1 MKGRLKKKNQKTIE
15 NGEKMGKIGE
25 SFFLSYWKIFD
36 ISLFSRSRFDLL
48 NIIGVNLD
56 LGTKKYWIATV
67 NPEFVMESEKDR
79 SFKQILQ
86 RTSINVV
93 DGVGLVWARELDRRL
108 LIVDRRNL
116 VKKIILAFKVGVEV
130 LKGKHKE
137 QISSGA
143 DLILDLAKMAKEKD
157 KKIFLL
163 GGWDDRAKKTAEFLM
178 SNCLISNKNIEW
190 CEGEPKMDNK
200 EVVKKINKFK
210 PDILLVAYGM
220 KRQEFWIDKNLADV
234 DVGLVMGVGRSF
246 DYYSGDLKRA
256 PKGFRKMGMEW
267 LYSLIKEPKR
277 FKRQLALPKFV
288 WKVLKE
294 N

>member
-1 MKGRLKKKNQKTIE
+1 MKGWLKKKNQKTIE

-93 DGVGLVWARELDRRL
+93 DGVGLVWARELDARCKMLEVRFF
-108 LIVDRRNL
+108 
-116 VKKIILAFKVGVEV
+116 KKMVVAFRVGLEV
-130 LKGKHKE
+130 LQGKYKD
-137 QISSGA
+137 QLASGA
-143 DLILDLAKMAKEKD
+143 DLILDLAKMAKEKN

-163 GGWDDRAKKTAEFLM
+163 GGWQDRAEKTANFLATKNLDRRSLIVEFLFG
-178 SNCLISNKNIEW
+178 L
-190 CEGEPKMDNK
+190 
-200 EVVKKINKFK
+200 KKF
-210 PDILLVAYGM
+210 
-220 KRQEFWIDKNLADV
+220 
-234 DVGLVMGVGRSF
+234 
-246 DYYSGDLKRA
+246 
-256 PKGFRKMGMEW
+256 
-267 LYSLIKEPKR
+267 
-277 FKRQLALPKFV
+277 
-288 WKVLKE
+288 
-294 N
+294 